1 LLSSKPALYF
11 LALLSAA
18 FMLSCANGVPEF
30 DPYKEASSG
39 PGVEWKPSEK
49 ELREAFQLEE
59 LPAVPEEL
67 ETDIDKLTLSQL
79 VDIALINNPTTQV
92 AWEDARA
99 AAAAWAQ
106 ARGLYYPQIGGE
118 GTYAYGKGGGSSI
131 GIGSYE
137 EQYGYL
143 GLSLNYLLFDFGGRE
158 AEIDAARLALINAN
172 WNHNQAIQNV
182 LNTVAVNFYDYI
194 GSKALVTAY
203 ETNLEEA
210 KTSLDAAELRL
221 EAGVGTLPDVLQA
234 RATYAQVELDL
245 VEARGNVEI
254 YRGLLATAVGWP
266 ANTRFDVIETAGYYP
281 VGLLESSVDDL
292 IDVGMKNR
300 PDLAAVKATVRE
312 MEAEVRLAKS
322 EFFPTISATAE
333 VLRWWVK
340 PQDST
345 SDYFT
350 NYLVGLQLTVPIFQG
365 FTIINTVREA
375 NADLDS
381 ARAALRLQ
389 EQIVINDVWEAYY
402 NFRTTVQSLNAANDL
417 LESAEESYDA
427 SLTRYRSGVGDIV
440 ELLQAQTTLA
450 QARAEQVQAGTDI
463 FTSYA
468 DLINAMGTELP
479 DEDIPEDSDSGYEG
493 GMNQNEQG
501 N

>member
-1 LLSSKPALYF
+1 MSSSKSALWS
-11 LALLSAA
+11 LALLTAA
-18 FMLSCANGVPEF
+18 LVLSCANGVPEF

-39 PGVEWKPSEK
+39 PGVEWQPSEK
-49 ELREAFQLEE
+49 ELREAFELEE
-59 LPAVPEEL
+59 LPAVSQDL
-67 ETDIDKLTLSQL
+67 EADIDRLTLSQL
-79 VDIALINNPTTQV
+79 VDVALINNPTTQES
-92 AWEDARA
+92 WEDARA

-118 GTYAYGKGGGSSI
+118 GTYAYGKGGGSST
-131 GIGSYE
+131 GIDAYQ

-172 WNHNQAIQNV
+172 WNQNQAIQNV
-182 LNTVAVNFYDYI
+182 LNEVAVSFYNYI
-194 GSKALVTAY
+194 GGKALVTAFQ
-203 ETNLEEA
+203 TNLEEA

-245 VEARGNVEI
+245 VEAKGNVEI
-254 YRGLLATAVGWP
+254 YRGVLATAVGWP
-266 ANTRFDVIETAGYYP
+266 ANTRFDVTDTIDEYP
-281 VGLLESSVDDL
+281 VGLLEASVDDL

-322 EFFPTISATAE
+322 EFFPTISATADI
-333 VLRWWVK
+333 LRWWVK
-340 PQDST
+340 PEDSS

-350 NYLVGLQLTVPIFQG
+350 NYLVGLQFTVPIFQG
-365 FTIINTVREA
+365 FTIINSVREA
-375 NADLDS
+375 NANLES
-381 ARAALRLQ
+381 ARAALKVQ
-389 EQIVINDVWEAYY
+389 EQIVINEVWQAYY
-402 NFRTTVQSLNAANDL
+402 DFRTAVQSLNAANDL
-417 LESAEESYDA
+417 LESAEESYQA

-479 DEDIPEDSDSGYEG
+479 EEGLPEDTDSAVKG
-493 GMNQNEQG
+493 GEDNNEQA